1 MRYSRT
7 SSRPNPIALK
17 ENARTGLDPASSSA
31 PCLVTLSAPVCRR
44 AAVPVL
50 DVNWN
55 LLLLDEPLDHAE
67 LPVLGRVVQHGE
79 LRPVPV
85 GQDFLGAL
93 AAQDV
98 LDCVVLLQM
107 HQLKEVLPVGDEL
120 ETKAPAGVGGLHHLG
135 DPRGDLALHSP
146 HRERVCV
153 EMLLREAGEIRRVV
167 HHKASVLHVLHK
179 GLRGAARGRRAHVPL
194 DALVVVHL
202 LRRPAARYPGQ
213 VHVEGPSQSQHP
225 EGLLQSDQAI
235 SVAESV
241 GVLAQHDVEALI
253 LEGQVEHGP
262 LHEGEV
268 PFALHA
274 RHGRRDGLLDDV
286 QPHEAALREPL
297 RQRADGVALAAAHVQ
312 HADALLQPL
321 LMLSHELL
329 GGGLSSGA
337 QLAPRLWVAS
347 RKDVC
352 KEDTSRW
359 VIRGLELEIEETDA
373 PW

>member
-1 MRYSRT
+1 
-7 SSRPNPIALK
+7 
-17 ENARTGLDPASSSA
+17 
-31 PCLVTLSAPVCRR
+31 
-44 AAVPVL
+44 
-50 DVNWN
+50 
-55 LLLLDEPLDHAE
+55 
-67 LPVLGRVVQHGE
+67 
-79 LRPVPV
+79 
-85 GQDFLGAL
+85 
-93 AAQDV
+93 
-98 LDCVVLLQM
+98 M

-347 RKDVC
+347 RKDVVVVVAVQDEALVARRLVGLRLLAHATEHIPLALFSRHVSLVPM
-352 KEDTSRW
+352 KKNRGAAGGEQLKPPLDSPLSLASASLHDGTRPSWTPSQED
-359 VIRGLELEIEETDA
+359 RGVKQRSFSK
-373 PW
+373 PR